1 MPKSALFDIAQQHSL
16 VISIGVARVS
26 VSTHVWARA
35 QSSWYTVAMVTAAAW
50 PAELSRLR
58 FAFLFYNTRKLQIRF
73 ETRLV
78 PEEES
83 YDGKLPADSGDYDP
97 PPPEPAAGKGRP

>member
-26 VSTHVWARA
+26 VSTHVCARV
-35 QSSWYTVAMVTAAAW
+35 QSSWNRVAMVTVAAW

-58 FAFLFYNTRKLQIRF
+58 FAFLYHQIQNLRIRTRG
-73 ETRLV
+73 
-78 PEEES
+78 ES
-83 YDGKLPADSGDYDP
+83 QKVTCKGYCPSAAHYP
-97 PPPEPAAGKGRP
+97 PMASKK